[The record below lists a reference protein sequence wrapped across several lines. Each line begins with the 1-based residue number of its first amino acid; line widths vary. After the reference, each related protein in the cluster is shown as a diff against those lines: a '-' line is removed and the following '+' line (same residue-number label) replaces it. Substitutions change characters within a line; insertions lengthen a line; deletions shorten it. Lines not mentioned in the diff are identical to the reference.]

1 MFATVARV
9 AGRRSVAFASV
20 QMRVAA
26 PVFRGM
32 ATMYFTPSHEY
43 VCVDGD
49 IATVGITDHAAGAL
63 GDVVYVELPGEGDAF
78 EAGESFG
85 SVESVKA
92 ASDIYLPVGGEVNIL
107 CLVYFVLCVPC
118 SRPCVMSGLSNASLT
133 PLQHFPHTHTRT
145 HTHHRY
151 WRPTPCWR
159 TSPAPSTRRPLTTDG
174 S

>member
-20 QMRVAA
+20 QMSVAA

-63 GDVVYVELPGEGDAF
+63 GDVVYVELPGEGDTF

-92 ASDIYLPVGGEVNIL
+92 ASDIYLPVGGEVSVLCLVPCIL
-107 CLVYFVLCVPC
+107 CLMCPLFSAVCHVWPEQ
-118 SRPCVMSGLSNASLT
+118 RLSNT
-133 PLQHFPHTHTRT
+133 YHTHTRT
-145 HTHHRY
+145 HTHH
-151 WRPTPCWR
+151 PTY
-159 TSPAPSTRRPLTTDG
+159 T
-174 S
+174 